1 MDFQPISF
9 RMCKIRIKVRYHNYS
24 LFRVYVPIA
33 EKDTY
38 EKEDFYDLLEKE
50 YDKRPWHDIK
60 LILGDLNAKNKV
72 RRKLKTYYR
81 YVQFTQTE

>member
-9 RMCKIRIKVRYHNYS
+9 RLCNIRIKVRYHNYS
-24 LFRVYVPIA
+24 LFKVHVPTV

-50 YDKRPWHDIK
+50 YDKCPKRDIK
-60 LILGDLNAKNKV
+60 LILGDFNAKN
-72 RRKLKTYYR
+72 R
-81 YVQFTQTE
+81 